1 VTYSIIARDPETGQL
16 GAAVQ
21 TCNLAV
27 GIWVP
32 WAAGG
37 VGAVATQATAERRYG
52 TSGLDLM
59 RAGFS
64 ANEALQG
71 LLAADANSD
80 VRQVSMIDST
90 GSVATHTGRCC
101 IPQAG
106 SFVGES
112 FCTQANM
119 MARDTVWSAMAAAYM
134 AAQGSLAERL
144 LAALDAAQ
152 AEGGDLRGKQTAALL
167 VVGKEPSPVPL
178 VDLRVDHN
186 PQPVAELHRLLRL
199 HQAYDLEYQIVDL
212 IAAGQKD
219 AAYDLIAQVGEAAP
233 DEPYLHCLAALHLER
248 DLGRRDEA
256 LSILQPL
263 VADQPQWRTYLE
275 RELLASEEAS
285 CAGLDPQFL
294 NDLDRVL
301 EKAANDL
308 SAEEGNRGT

>member
-1 VTYSIIARDPETGQL
+1 
-16 GAAVQ
+16 
-21 TCNLAV
+21 
-27 GIWVP
+27 
-32 WAAGG
+32 
-37 VGAVATQATAERRYG
+37 
-52 TSGLDLM
+52 M

-71 LLAADANSD
+71 LLAADANSE
-80 VRQVSMIDST
+80 VRQVSMIDSA
-90 GSVATHTGRCC
+90 GSVATHTGKCC

-106 SFVGES
+106 SFVGDS

-119 MARDTVWSAMAAAYM
+119 MARDTVWGAMAAAYM

-167 VVGKEPSPVPL
+167 VVGNEPSTIPL
-178 VDLRVDHN
+178 VDLRVDHS
-186 PQPVAELHRLLRL
+186 PKPVAELHRLLRL

-212 IAAGQKD
+212 IAAGEKD
-219 AAYDLIAQVGEAAP
+219 AAYDLIARVGEAAP
-233 DEPYLHCLAALHLER
+233 DEPYLHCLRALHLER

-263 VADQPQWRTYLE
+263 IADQAQWRTYLE
-275 RELLASEEAS
+275 RELLASEGAG

-294 NDLDRVL
+294 SDLDMAV
-301 EKAANDL
+301 EEAANDL
-308 SAEEGNRGT
+308 TTEEENR